1 MSQVVKFFFD
11 VGSPTSYLAYKELP
25 KIAEVEGAAIEC
37 VPVLLG
43 GIFQAI
49 GNHSPMDVPA
59 KKVWMDRDLQM
70 WAQKRGVRFEFNP
83 HFPINTLVLQRGAI
97 AYRETPLFHAYV
109 DTVFDAMW
117 ADPRNLGDPA
127 VLADT
132 LAPIG
137 ITAQDFTQ
145 RVSEQKVKDDLK
157 RNTEEVVR
165 LGAFGC
171 PTFLVNDQLFFGQDR
186 LDFVADA
193 LRSGRA

>member
-1 MSQVVKFFFD
+1 MPQVVKFFFD
-11 VGSPTSYLAYKELP
+11 VGSPTSYLAHKELP
-25 KIAEVEGAAIEC
+25 KIAKSEGASIEW

-49 GNHSPMDVPA
+49 GNSAPTDVPA
-59 KKVWMDRDLQM
+59 KKTWMNQDLTM
-70 WAQKRGVRFEFNP
+70 WAQKRGVPFEFNP

-97 AYRETPLFHAYV
+97 AYRETPLFHTYV

-117 ADPRNLGDPA
+117 ASAKNLGDPA

-132 LAPIG
+132 LGPIG
-137 ITAQDFTQ
+137 ITTEDFKQ

-157 RNTEEVVR
+157 KNTEDVVR